1 MSCLRRRRRFI
12 TTRSIVVVVVVVVVR
27 RHERAHRAFSRPARL
42 VFVQGK
48 TRF

>member
-12 TTRSIVVVVVVVVVR
+12 TTRSIVVVVVVVVR
-27 RHERAHRAFSRPARL
+27 RHQRAHRAFSRPARL

>member
-12 TTRSIVVVVVVVVVR
+12 TTRSIVVVVVVVVR
-27 RHERAHRAFSRPARL
+27 RHQRAHRAFSRPPARL

>member
-1 MSCLRRRRRFI
+1 MSCLRLRRRRFI
-12 TTRSIVVVVVVVVVR
+12 TTRSIVVVVVVR

>member
-1 MSCLRRRRRFI
+1 MSCLHRRRRFI
-12 TTRSIVVVVVVVVVR
+12 ITRSIVVVVR
-27 RHERAHRAFSRPARL
+27 RHERAHRALSRPARL